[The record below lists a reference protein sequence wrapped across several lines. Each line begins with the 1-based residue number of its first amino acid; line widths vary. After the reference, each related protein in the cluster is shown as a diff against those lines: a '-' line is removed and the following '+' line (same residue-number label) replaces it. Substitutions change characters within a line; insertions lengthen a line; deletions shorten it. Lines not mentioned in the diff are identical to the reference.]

1 MINKSFSKGDM
12 IDIIREFNLDIPN
25 NNNMDKIQLS
35 VKLWAYINNMKELET
50 ESEIYNLKTKEELLN
65 YLSNHNP
72 DKLLSVK
79 EKTKLMNFCKEV
91 IVYCT
96 NGYNIEYSSF
106 KIPIPPKRVKQTE
119 EQKAVKK
126 KQDLEKIKEERRKE
140 KPFLPYKKLFGE
152 LQRKYNA
159 ETKRN
164 NYSNVEEVIKKMKEQ
179 LEEKF
184 EEIVEDADEKDIEID
199 DDLYDDIESDI
210 ANYYTK
216 LRKKAKEQEDK

>member
-50 ESEIYNLKTKEELLN
+50 ESDIYNLKTKEELLN
-65 YLSNHNP
+65 YLSNQNP

-106 KIPIPPKRVKQTE
+106 NTIEEIHIPTRDIAIHGDIPSVRRAIRLLNNDPKLSEKIEPVISNKM
-119 EQKAVKK
+119 KK
-126 KQDLEKIKEERRKE
+126 KIQL
-140 KPFLPYKKLFGE
+140 KKNH
-152 LQRKYNA
+152 KV
-159 ETKRN
+159 KR
-164 NYSNVEEVIKKMKEQ
+164 YYGLISKRGS
-179 LEEKF
+179 F
-184 EEIVEDADEKDIEID
+184 IVDFD
-199 DDLYDDIESDI
+199 
-210 ANYYTK
+210 
-216 LRKKAKEQEDK
+216 